1 MRSRSARK
9 TRSTD
14 VVSDLNVR
22 IGSEPCVNRRQRLG
36 CVLTFWALAFPAMVA
51 SAGETPRSPPVLA
64 PAKVQQRGDWPVFLG
79 PSGDSKS
86 TERGLVFNWPAGGP
100 RVVWH
105 KRLGVSYGICSISRG
120 RLYQFDR
127 FGDQARLTC
136 MDALSGDEFWRFEY
150 PTDYSDMYGYNGGPR
165 CSPLVDGER
174 VYLYGAEGRLHCL
187 QVSDGKLLWQVNVRE
202 KFGVVPNF
210 FGVGSNPVVD
220 GQRLIVMVG
229 GSPPASQQV
238 PSGNLDEVVGNG
250 SGVVAFDKLTGTV
263 LYSITD
269 ELASYASL
277 KLATIQGRRWCFALA
292 RGGLVGFDPAT
303 GQVDFQ
309 YPWRAK
315 LLESVNA
322 SRPVVVGDEVFISE
336 TYGPGSSLLK
346 VRPGGYEVVWRDELR
361 SRAKALQTHWNT
373 PIYHDGY
380 LYGCSGRHT
389 YNADLRCIEW
399 KTGKVMWTADR
410 TTRTSLLYADG
421 HFLSLGEFGQFIAFK
436 ANPLRFEPVATLEE
450 GELKTDA
457 GEPLLNYPCWAAPIL
472 SGCLLYLRGNDR
484 LVCLDLRAGSHP

>member
-1 MRSRSARK
+1 MTAK
-9 TRSTD
+9 FEFCT
-14 VVSDLNVR
+14 
-22 IGSEPCVNRRQRLG
+22 SEPCVVRRHRLAWA
-36 CVLTFWALAFPAMVA
+36 VLVLALSVPPTVTR
-51 SAGETPRSPPVLA
+51 AGEPQASPVA
-64 PAKVQQRGDWPVFLG
+64 PTAVQRAADWPVFLG
-79 PSGDSKS
+79 PAGDSKS
-86 TERGLVFNWPAGGP
+86 AERGLFFHWPAAGP

-105 KRLGVSYGICSISRG
+105 QRLGVSYGICSISRG

-127 FGDQARLTC
+127 FGDNARLTC
-136 MDALSGDEFWRFEY
+136 MDAMSGAEVWRFEY

-165 CSPLVDGER
+165 CSPLIDNER
-174 VYLYGAEGRLHCL
+174 VYLYGAEGSLHCL
-187 QVSDGKLLWQVNVRE
+187 QVSDGKLLWQVNVQE
-202 KFGVVPNF
+202 KFGVVQNF

-220 GQRLIVMVG
+220 GPRLIVMVG
-229 GSPPASQQV
+229 GSPPESQQV
-238 PSGNLDEVVGNG
+238 PPGNLDEVVGNG
-250 SGVVAFDKLTGTV
+250 SGIVAFDKLTGKV

-269 ELASYASL
+269 ELAGYASL
-277 KLATIQGRRWCFALA
+277 KLATIRGRRWCFALA

-322 SRPVVVGDEVFISE
+322 STPVVAGDEVFISE

-346 VRPGGYEVVWRDELR
+346 VRPGGYDVVWRDELR
-361 SRAKALQTHWNT
+361 SREKAMQTHWNT

-421 HFLSLGEFGQFIAFK
+421 HFLSLGEFGQLIVFK
-436 ANPLRFEPVATLEE
+436 ANPTKFEPVATLEE
-450 GELKTDA
+450 GALRAKT
-457 GEPLLNYPCWAAPIL
+457 GESLLNYPCWAAPIL
-472 SGCLLYLRGNDR
+472 SGGLLYLRGNDR
-484 LVCLDLRAGSHP
+484 LVCLDLRAGSYREK

>member
-1 MRSRSARK
+1 MTAK
-9 TRSTD
+9 FEFCT
-14 VVSDLNVR
+14 
-22 IGSEPCVNRRQRLG
+22 SEPCVVRRHRLAWA
-36 CVLTFWALAFPAMVA
+36 VLVLALSVPPTVGPTVTR
-51 SAGETPRSPPVLA
+51 AGEPPRVPPVIA
-64 PAKVQQRGDWPVFLG
+64 PAAAHQAADWPAFLG

-86 TERGLVFNWPAGGP
+86 AERGLFFHWPAAGP

-105 KRLGVSYGICSISRG
+105 QRLGVSYGICSLSRG

-127 FGDQARLTC
+127 FGDNARLTC
-136 MDALSGDEFWRFEY
+136 MDAMSGAEVWRFEY
-150 PTDYSDMYGYNGGPR
+150 PTEYSDMYGYNGGPR
-165 CSPLVDGER
+165 CSPLIDHER
-174 VYLYGAEGRLHCL
+174 VYLYGAEGSLHCL
-187 QVSDGKLLWQVNVRE
+187 QVSDGKLLWQVNVQE
-202 KFGVVPNF
+202 KFGVVQNF

-220 GQRLIVMVG
+220 GPRLIVMVG
-229 GSPPASQQV
+229 GSPPESQQV
-238 PSGNLDEVVGNG
+238 PPGNLDEVVGNG
-250 SGVVAFDKLTGTV
+250 SGIVAFDKLTGKV

-269 ELASYASL
+269 ELAGYASL
-277 KLATIQGRRWCFALA
+277 KLATIRGRRWCFALA

-322 SRPVVVGDEVFISE
+322 STPVVAGDEVFISE

-346 VRPGGYEVVWRDELR
+346 VRPGGYDVVWRDELR
-361 SRAKALQTHWNT
+361 SREKAMQTHWNT

-421 HFLSLGEFGQFIAFK
+421 HFLSLGEFGQLIVFK
-436 ANPLRFEPVATLEE
+436 ANPTKFEPVATLEE
-450 GELKTDA
+450 GALRART
-457 GEPLLNYPCWAAPIL
+457 GESLLNYPCWAAPIL
-472 SGCLLYLRGNDR
+472 SGGLLYLRGNDR
-484 LVCLDLRAGSHP
+484 LVCLDLRAGSYREK